1 MKIAADEMGKACMEF
16 KGSMGYILSLGP
28 LLASATCLICAL
40 SLCRWFQGATTASTA
55 EGFAIVSVAMTLL
68 AGWVVLAC
76 MCVCARARVFV
87 CVCARARV
95 THLYID
101 TYIYIYIVTHLYIS
115 MYTYIYIYIYI
126 VTHIYSHPPI
136 YICIYIYIYIYIYI

>member
-1 MKIAADEMGKACMEF
+1 VKIAADEMGKACMEF

-68 AGWVVLAC
+68 AGWVMLVC
-76 MCVCARARVFV
+76 MCVCVGGWVCLCVCLFVCLFV
-87 CVCARARV
+87 CVCVRALARV
-95 THLYID
+95 AHLR
-101 TYIYIYIVTHLYIS
+101 
-115 MYTYIYIYIYI
+115 
-126 VTHIYSHPPI
+126 
-136 YICIYIYIYIYIYI
+136 